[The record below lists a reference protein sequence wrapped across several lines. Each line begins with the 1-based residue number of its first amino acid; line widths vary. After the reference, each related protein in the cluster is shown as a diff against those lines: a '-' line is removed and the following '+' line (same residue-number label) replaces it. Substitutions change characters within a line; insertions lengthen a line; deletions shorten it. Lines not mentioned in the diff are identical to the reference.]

1 MVSEFIVSI
10 NMTLK
15 IYITD
20 VIELSKQVRL
30 KV

>member
-30 KV
+30 